1 MNLLKCLLAS
11 LCVLA
16 LGGCAAFRGHPEPV
30 TDPRAD
36 LTSLASQINAAAV
49 TACLQ
54 SPSASCRNRVIGARM
69 YAADIQFSE
78 FEQTLFNDT
87 RRGGFAAT
95 LSTLGLT
102 TAAAASSG
110 GTSQALS
117 GLSAFIIGGRE
128 AFQKEVLAE
137 RTAIA
142 IHTAMRGRRAQVAL
156 QLREGLGKSID
167 EYPFESALGDVNA
180 YYTAGTLLGA
190 LVDITETV
198 GVSTKQAE
206 DALRKVTFKADADV
220 DKLEKA
226 LCGEVGNKCPNPNAD
241 VMKRL
246 LPCMD
251 QANVPR
257 KDVNALLFDDKFSKQ
272 KALVVQCMK
281 L

>member
-1 MNLLKCLLAS
+1 MNVLKCLLTS
-11 LCVLA
+11 LCVFALA
-16 LGGCAAFRGHPEPV
+16 GCAAFRGHPDQA

-36 LTSLASQINAAAV
+36 LQTLASQINAAAV
-49 TACLQ
+49 TTCLQ
-54 SPSASCRNRVIGARM
+54 SPTAACRNRVIGARM

-87 RRGGFAAT
+87 RSGGFAAT

-110 GTSQALS
+110 GTSQVLS

-156 QLREGLGKSID
+156 RLREGLGKSI
-167 EYPFESALGDVNA
+167 EVYPFESALGDVNE

-198 GVSTKQAE
+198 GMSTKQAE
-206 DALRKVTFKADADV
+206 AELRKVAFKADPEV

-226 LCGEVGNKCPNPNAD
+226 LCGDVGNNCPNPSAD
-241 VMKRL
+241 VMKRMG
-246 LPCMD
+246 PCMD
-251 QANVPR
+251 QASVPR
-257 KDVNALLFDDKFSKQ
+257 KDVNALLFDDKFAKQ
-272 KALVVQCMK
+272 KALVTQCMK